1 MHCSYY
7 KRPLLLLLVLYIG
20 LLVCWYKPGPSASD
34 ISHFISP
41 EPVCLQGKV
50 VGFPAAKKKT
60 HNVLVQVQQ
69 VNGQKVSGYL
79 YARFPSAAPAWHETL
94 LLCGQ
99 LKKPYSVAL
108 LGNFDWAAYLAT
120 KNVFTEM
127 TVQSVQTLTPPAWP
141 LRLIYTLRQDILATF
156 ERHFDR
162 DLSAIAGGI
171 LLGERGEI
179 DPQLYSNFQDSGAIH
194 LLVASG
200 GNVGFVTLVVFACC
214 SLFGLSRKKTA
225 LAALAVAGV
234 YTVLAGA
241 DAPLTRAYFMTVCA
255 VAGYFLR
262 RNSGVF
268 QGLVLS
274 CLVIL
279 LVHPAAVFETGFQMS
294 FLATL
299 AIVVCLN
306 LYEIPYTWPRWV
318 RFFAQIFLATL
329 STQLVLLPVFTNVFY
344 KVSFAGLLAN
354 MVLVPLA
361 SLLMGLSFLFYIF
374 CVLHLAFVLQWVTGA
389 ALLAFKWLVE
399 FFAAWPLANVPAA
412 AWSPGWVAA
421 YYAGVFGLF
430 HLRQKQFL
438 RRVGPVLLAGMLLA
452 PALQYFFFSPPTVW
466 LLNEWNKNAILY
478 RTSHGKRILVAP
490 ALDGEKLA
498 RAVLKSG
505 ARRVDWVLLSE
516 DTPKQRQQVQALQ
529 QRVEV
534 GQVVRPFAQVW
545 PGEEMQAAGV
555 SVKVLWGQLLNRQNK
570 VWTNAGFSGGRDSV
584 SYEIT
589 DGNITFITA
598 ANGRFVLYL
607 GQVLDNQRNATRRL
621 SFPL

>member
-7 KRPLLLLLVLYIG
+7 KRPLLLLLILYIVC
-20 LLVCWYKPGPSASD
+20 LVCFYKPGPSSSD
-34 ISHFISP
+34 VSHFISAQ
-41 EPVCLQGKV
+41 PVCLVGKV
-50 VGFPAAKKKT
+50 VGFAAAKKKT

-69 VNGQKVSGYL
+69 VNGQQAGGTL
-79 YARFPSAAPAWHETL
+79 YARFPTAAPAWHETL
-94 LLCGQ
+94 LLCGK

-127 TVQSVQTLTPPAWP
+127 TVHSAQTLAPPAGP
-141 LRLIYTLRQDILATF
+141 LRLIYALRQDILATF

-179 DPQLYSNFQDSGAIH
+179 DPQLYSDFQDSGAIH

-214 SLFGLSRKKTA
+214 ALFGLGRRRTA
-225 LAALAVAGV
+225 LAALAVAGA

-241 DAPLTRAYFMTVCA
+241 DAPLVRAYFMTVCA
-255 VAGYFLR
+255 VIGYFLR

-279 LVHPAAVFETGFQMS
+279 LIRPASVFETGFQMS

-306 LYEIPYTWPRWV
+306 LYELPYTWPRWV

-329 STQLVLLPVFTNVFY
+329 STQLVLLPVFANVFY
-344 KVSFAGLLAN
+344 KVSFAGLAAN

-361 SLLMGLSFLFYIF
+361 SLLMGLSFLFYLF
-374 CVLHLAFVLQWVTGA
+374 CLLHIGFLLQGITGA
-389 ALLAFKWLVE
+389 ALFVFKWLVE
-399 FFAAWPLANVPAA
+399 FFAAWPLSNVPAA
-412 AWSPGWVAA
+412 AWSPGWVVA

-430 HLRQKQFL
+430 HLRQKAFL
-438 RRVGPVLLAGMLLA
+438 RRIGPVLLAAMVLA
-452 PALQYFFFSPPTVW
+452 PAVQIFFFNPPAVW
-466 LLNEWNKNAILY
+466 LLNEWNKNALLY
-478 RTSHGKRILVAP
+478 RTARGKRILIAP
-490 ALDGEKLA
+490 AIDGEKLA

-505 ARRVDWVLLSE
+505 ARRVDLVLLSE
-516 DTPKQRQQVQALQ
+516 DSAKQKQAVQELQ
-529 QRVEV
+529 KRVKV
-534 GQVVRPFAQVW
+534 GQVVCPFAQVW

-555 SVKVLWGQLLNRQNK
+555 SVRVEWGRLLNRQK
-570 VWTNAGFSGGRDSV
+570 KLWTNAGFSGGRDSV

-589 DGNITFITA
+589 DGKLRFTTA
-598 ANGRFVLYL
+598 GNGRFVLYQ
-607 GQVLDNQRNATRRL
+607 GQVLDNLRNATRRR
-621 SFPL
+621 SFP

>member
-1 MHCSYY
+1 M
-7 KRPLLLLLVLYIG
+7 LVLYIV
-20 LLVCWYKPGPSASD
+20 LLVCWYKPGPSESD
-34 ISHFISP
+34 VSHFIAS
-41 EPVCLQGKV
+41 EPVCLQGKM

-69 VNGQKVSGYL
+69 VQGQKASGYV
-79 YARFPSAAPAWHETL
+79 YARFPADAPAWHETL
-94 LLCGQ
+94 LLCGK

-127 TVQSVQTLTPPAWP
+127 TVQFSQTLAPPARP
-141 LRLIYTLRQDILATF
+141 LRAIYSLRRDILDTF

-179 DPQLYSNFQDSGAIH
+179 NPQLYSDFQDSGAIH

-214 SLFGLSRKKTA
+214 GLFGLGRKKTA
-225 LAALAVAGV
+225 LVALAVAGA

-274 CLVIL
+274 CFVIL
-279 LVHPAAVFETGFQMS
+279 LLHPAAVFETGFQMS

-306 LYEIPYTWPRWV
+306 LYEIPYTWPRWI

-329 STQLVLLPVFTNVFY
+329 STQLVLLPVSTNVFY

-361 SLLMGLSFLFYIF
+361 SLLMGLSFLFYLF
-374 CVLHLAFVLQWVTGA
+374 CVLHMGFVLQWITGA
-389 ALLAFKWLVE
+389 ALFAFKWLVE

-412 AWSPGWVAA
+412 AWSPGGVVA

-430 HLRQKQFL
+430 HLRQKSFL
-438 RRVGPVLLAGMLLA
+438 HRVGPALLAVVLLA
-452 PALQYFFFSPPTVW
+452 PSVQYFFFNPPTVW

-478 RTSHGKRILVAP
+478 RTADGKRILVAP
-490 ALDGEKLA
+490 AIDGDKLA

-505 ARRVDWVLLSE
+505 ARRVEWVLLSE
-516 DTPKQRQQVQALQ
+516 DSPKQMQQVQELQ
-529 QRVEV
+529 KRVAV

-545 PGEEMQAAGV
+545 PGDNMQAAGV
-555 SVKVLWGQLLNRQNK
+555 SVQVQWGKLLNRQNK

-589 DGNITFITA
+589 DGKLRFVTA
-598 ANGRFVLYL
+598 GNGRFVLYQ
-607 GQVLDNQRNATRRL
+607 GHVLDNQRNATRRL
-621 SFPL
+621 ALTP